1 MIQFHE
7 SESFNFITIPC
18 GKRSMATLSHSED
31 EKTQQ
36 GAQGDENR
44 KRNKIFF
51 IFKFRETPFDSA
63 GLECSTLHQKW
74 HIMNFAAVGKGNL
87 FGWIRVSPADKKK
100 ERNNL
105 YKRTSSL
112 YLFPPVASTDLVLHG
127 SAYATSY
134 HFLFVYCVDL
144 KLNARHNMRRAISAL
159 LYLCR
164 GIRAQKQKL
173 NRQK

>member
-1 MIQFHE
+1 
-7 SESFNFITIPC
+7 
-18 GKRSMATLSHSED
+18 
-31 EKTQQ
+31 
-36 GAQGDENR
+36 
-44 KRNKIFF
+44 
-51 IFKFRETPFDSA
+51 
-63 GLECSTLHQKW
+63 
-74 HIMNFAAVGKGNL
+74 MNFAAVGKGNL
-87 FGWIRVSPADKKK
+87 FGWIRVFHADKK

-127 SAYATSY
+127 SAYATTSY